1 MHYLYLLV
9 FIFLSVFSYSVSA
22 AEPPHPEG
30 CVSKN
35 FYGGNQ
41 STLNAVKASCA
52 STASINLI
60 KSWTDSNT
68 PYVRCMTCSDPCF
81 PGQIYNSATKTCAC
95 PEGTNTVTGAGGV
108 PSCEPIEPTPS
119 DCPDG
124 APKVYDPSSGQMVCP
139 VSEGGSS
146 SQASSFCLVPGDYN
160 NDCIPDD
167 EQGSSSGNSSVPT
180 STPASTPNTS
190 NPTASSPST
199 GGGGGGGGGD
209 DGSGNSGGGSASA
222 AASSSGSNN
231 SWTPHSG
238 YGNWIPVGA
247 NSTCPNKYQDQSGQW
262 WCSGANSNQ
271 FGSAAS
277 QMAISGECDYTSK
290 TYFTCITSGA
300 GSNTS
305 TPPSGSNSSWTPI
318 SGYGNWIPVEEDSPC
333 PNKFKDAQGKWWC
346 AGGASGSGGAG
357 GSSGSAA
364 SGGASGSARSAS
376 GKCDNTSEDYLKCIS
391 GQLSS
396 GGSASSASS
405 ANSSSGSSR
414 SGAYSSLGEKGEF
427 DEELHEKKLED
438 LTKELED
445 KIADIKEDVAAQ
457 VGGTIS
463 GSGGIQDFCKNI
475 RGNEVCFGMK
485 KFESYLDPIANAIF
499 LVCCVLAF
507 VIVLRS

>member
-1 MHYLYLLV
+1 MRYLLFFFV
-9 FIFLSVFSYSVSA
+9 LLFSNLSFADSLPSCSTILFNGCTYNLYVPQNVQGCVNQGGKSIGGSTSCDEGYTYLSCGKDCTCPSGEKLNTVEINGIAHTSCIPDVPE
-22 AEPPHPEG
+22 EPPLDE
-30 CVSKN
+30 
-35 FYGGNQ
+35 
-41 STLNAVKASCA
+41 
-52 STASINLI
+52 
-60 KSWTDSNT
+60 
-68 PYVRCMTCSDPCF
+68 
-81 PGQIYNSATKTCAC
+81 
-95 PEGTNTVTGAGGV
+95 
-108 PSCEPIEPTPS
+108 CEES
-119 DCPDG
+119 E
-124 APKVYDPSSGQMVCP
+124 KVYDPVSGTLVCP
-139 VSEGGSS
+139 GSGDGGGSS
-146 SQASSFCLVPGDYN
+146 SQASSWCLVPGDHN
-160 NDCIPDD
+160 GDCIPD
-167 EQGSSSGNSSVPT
+167 EGGSSAAASTPTSTPASTPT

-190 NPTASSPST
+190 NPTASTPST
-199 GGGGGGGGGD
+199 GGGGGGDD

-247 NSTCPNKYQDQSGQW
+247 NSTCPNKFQDQSGQW

-277 QMAISGECDYTSK
+277 QMALSGECDYTSK
-290 TYFTCITSGA
+290 SYFTCITSGA

-305 TPPSGSNSSWTPI
+305 LPAGGSNSSWTPI

-346 AGGASGSGGAG
+346 AGGASGAGSGGAG

-485 KFESYLDPIANAIF
+485 KFESHLEPISTAIF

-507 VIVLRS
+507 VIVLRN